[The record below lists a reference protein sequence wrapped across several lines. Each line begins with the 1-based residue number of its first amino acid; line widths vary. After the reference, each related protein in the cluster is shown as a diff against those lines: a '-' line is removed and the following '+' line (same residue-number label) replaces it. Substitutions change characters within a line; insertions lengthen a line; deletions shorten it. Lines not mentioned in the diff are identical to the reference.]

1 MRERIRQIHW
11 YLLPRQ
17 DVNGC
22 TRKSAEFY
30 TFGREISY
38 PRAVV
43 NAESWM
49 KHARELHPLQEKGR
63 SWHIKLQEN
72 LLRHLFPPLNPSP
85 DCQ

>member
-43 NAESWM
+43 NDGAAIAPFRLWLPVTAGGMSAAGYLCSVLCSVRWPGGV
-49 KHARELHPLQEKGR
+49 LG
-63 SWHIKLQEN
+63 
-72 LLRHLFPPLNPSP
+72 
-85 DCQ
+85 